1 MAEIFELTIE
11 KLVNGGAG
19 LGRHDGQAVFVPLT
33 APGDQVRAQVSKP
46 GKGFLEAELV
56 EIMVPGPG
64 RRPAPC
70 PHYGVCGGCDLQHL
84 EDGAQ
89 NEARRGILLDCF
101 RRLGGIDL
109 EGRIE
114 AASAQAPTFGHRNR
128 IRLTAHPTGHYGLKQ
143 RGTHDVVPM
152 TSCAVMAP
160 LFDETILP
168 FLRQLPPMD
177 QIVVRLD
184 GRGGW
189 LLSLFGQPARL
200 KLLKRLLNEAAV
212 ADGMPAGLAGI
223 LLNNL
228 PAWGRDYLVV
238 HVAGHNYRVG
248 HQSFFQGNLAAAEDA
263 VATARTWLT
272 ESRPEPGPLA
282 DLYAG
287 AGLFTLA
294 LADLATRVL
303 AVETAESAFHDL
315 QNNVHRAAATRDRT
329 TTRRLPVEAAL
340 ADPGLRAE
348 FPWTEAVVVLDPPR
362 TGLGKPVLGA
372 LAELRPAHLI
382 YLSCDPATLAR
393 DCAALLKSGFRLDRV
408 RELTMFPQTANLET
422 LVLLTRADDA

>member
-1 MAEIFELTIE
+1 MTESFELTIE
-11 KLVNGGAG
+11 KLVTGGAG

-33 APGDQVRAQVSKP
+33 APGDHIRARAGKP
-46 GKGFLEAELV
+46 GKGFLEADLL
-56 EIMVPGPG
+56 EIVTPGPG

-70 PHYGVCGGCDLQHL
+70 PHYGTCGGCDLQHL
-84 EDGAQ
+84 DDAAQ
-89 NEARRGILLDCF
+89 SQARHDILRDCF

-109 EGRIE
+109 AGRIE
-114 AASAQAPTFGHRNR
+114 AAPADAPTLGHRNR

-152 TSCAVMAP
+152 MSCAVMP
-160 LFDETILP
+160 PHFTETILP
-168 FLRQLPPMD
+168 FLRQVPPMD

-189 LLSLFGQPARL
+189 LVSLFGQPARL
-200 KLLKRLLNEAAV
+200 KPLKRLLNEAAV
-212 ADGMPAGLAGI
+212 ADGMPAGLVGI

-228 PAWGRDYLVV
+228 PAWGRDYLVMQ
-238 HVAGHNYRVG
+238 VAGHNYRVG
-248 HQSFFQGNLAAAEDA
+248 HQSFFQGNFAAAEDA
-263 VATARTWLT
+263 VTTARAWLT
-272 ESRPEPGPLA
+272 ENRPLA

-287 AGLFTLA
+287 VGLFTLA
-294 LADLATRVL
+294 LAAAAPRVL

-315 QNNVHRAAATRDRT
+315 ENNVRRDAVARDRT
-329 TTRRLPVEAAL
+329 VTRRLTVEAAL
-340 ADPGLRAE
+340 ADPALRAE
-348 FPWTEAVVVLDPPR
+348 FPWAEAAVCLDPPR

-372 LAELRPAHLI
+372 LAELRPACLL

-408 RELTMFPQTANLET
+408 RELAMFPQTANLET

>member
-1 MAEIFELTIE
+1 MTETFDLSIE
-11 KLVNGGAG
+11 KLVTGGAG

-33 APGDQVRAQVSKP
+33 APGDQIRARGTRT

-56 EIMVPGPG
+56 EVVVPGQG

-70 PHYGVCGGCDLQHL
+70 PHYGACGGCDLQHL
-84 EDGAQ
+84 DDAAQ

-109 EGRIE
+109 ADRIE
-114 AASAQAPTFGHRNR
+114 AAPADAPAFGHRNR

-143 RGTHDVVPM
+143 RGSHDVVPM
-152 TSCAVMAP
+152 ASCAVMP
-160 LFDETILP
+160 PFFTETILP

-200 KLLKRLLNEAAV
+200 KPLKRLLSEAAV
-212 ADGMPAGLAGI
+212 GDGMPAGLAGI

-228 PAWGRDYLVV
+228 PAWGRDYLVMQ
-238 HVAGHNYRVG
+238 VAGHSYRVG
-248 HQSFFQGNLAAAEDA
+248 HQSFFQSNLAAAEDA
-263 VATARTWLT
+263 VATARAWL
-272 ESRPEPGPLA
+272 PGGRPLA

-287 AGLFTLA
+287 AGLFTLT
-294 LADLATRVL
+294 LADLAPRVL

-315 QNNVHRAAATRDRT
+315 ENNVRRDAAARERT
-329 TTRRLPVEAAL
+329 TTRRLTVEAAL
-340 ADPGLRAE
+340 ADPALRAE
-348 FPWTEAVVVLDPPR
+348 FPWAEAAVVLDPPR
-362 TGLGKPVLGA
+362 TGLGRPALGA
-372 LAELRPAHLI
+372 LAELRPERLL

-393 DCAALLKSGFRLDRV
+393 DCAALLKSGFRLEKV

-422 LVLLTRADDA
+422 LVLMTRADDA